1 MSLTYQRGDLMKVKR
16 SADEVVVVTTNGTI
30 KKDGAC
36 VMGRGIARQVR
47 DSIPGIDKRLGRLL
61 SLYGNR
67 PFRLDPTLWTLPVKH
82 QWFDKADPRLIES
95 SLDHLAIMVRKF
107 EPKIIRLPMPGC
119 GNGGLKWEED
129 GIQEMVSL
137 FADNIGEICHV
148 EVWDYELQSTR

>member
-1 MSLTYQRGDLMKVKR
+1 MERASWAGVLLARFATPFLASI
-16 SADEVVVVTTNGTI
+16 SALE
-30 KKDGAC
+30 
-36 VMGRGIARQVR
+36 
-47 DSIPGIDKRLGRLL
+47 
-61 SLYGNR
+61 
-67 PFRLDPTLWTLPVKH
+67 
-82 QWFDKADPRLIES
+82 ADPRLIES